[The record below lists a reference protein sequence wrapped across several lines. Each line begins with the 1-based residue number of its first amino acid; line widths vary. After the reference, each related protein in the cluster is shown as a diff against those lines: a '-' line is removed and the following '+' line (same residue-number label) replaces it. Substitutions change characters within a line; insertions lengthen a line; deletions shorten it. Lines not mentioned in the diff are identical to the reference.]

1 MTTGTCTSAC
11 RGPRTALRHNP
22 RAHKVII
29 AAAGT
34 AQRRAVGTHLRTF
47 DLSIHYNLNVVFLL
61 CCQGHPG
68 QLPKAGAALPIGA
81 TAGKSFQHPLPIAN
95 TCAYRSIALAIA
107 MGYNICPLPFD
118 ELLISR

>member
-1 MTTGTCTSAC
+1 MWCGSLQQRCGGWCPQAGAPSSRSDLDHMTTGTCTSAC

-68 QLPKAGAALPIGA
+68 QLPNAGRRAADRR
-81 TAGKSFQHPLPIAN
+81 H
-95 TCAYRSIALAIA
+95 R
-107 MGYNICPLPFD
+107 
-118 ELLISR
+118 R